1 MQISKHYQEALDY
14 VESVLS
20 GKKIAG
26 KEVILACQRFRND
39 LKNPK
44 FEFRTRD
51 ADFVIG
57 IIESTIVN
65 MQGEAL
71 DGTPLTGKPLRLQ
84 PWQLFIV
91 YNLLGFF
98 FAGTNER
105 RYKEAFIEVPRKQG
119 KALALDTPIPTPN
132 GWKEMRDI
140 HVGDRV
146 YSTSGEAVNVIAES
160 EIFHKPMYLVEF
172 EDGEQIKASADHLWT
187 VQTKDSRRTARTPV
201 KKYKTHKGVK
211 NDLRERDGWF
221 EITTEE
227 MAQNVCHIRKDGKGR
242 EYPYRVPMPEPI
254 QYEEKELPLDP
265 YTFGV
270 WLGDGSSDSTRITC
284 SDEDKAEMMRHL
296 EEAGHT
302 CKWYEQKN
310 RAGSIGV
317 DIEGHAKRNKTRD
330 ALRKV
335 GAFGNKHIP
344 DIYMK
349 ASVEQRM
356 ELLRGLMDTDGYCS
370 PVGEC
375 EFAQKSELITD
386 QFRELLASLGIKS
399 SKAKKTIR
407 CNGNVCYSYSVK
419 FYCDKTNACFKLER
433 KKARLK
439 EALAERMKAK
449 SVIAVTPIAVEPS
462 KCIAIDSSDH
472 LYLCGKSYTATH
484 NTTFI
489 AALAWGV
496 CLLQRQSGAS
506 CYIVAA
512 QSKQAMQSF
521 NFLKWNVIRM
531 GEEKNFRILDSSM
544 GHSFYRD
551 FGDAGSIR
559 IEALASNPDAQDSFN
574 CNFAIV
580 DEVHALKKAA
590 QYNRFKEAMKAYTNK
605 LIIGITTAGDS
616 TNSFCWRRQ
625 EYCVKVVNGTVK
637 DDSIFAFIARA
648 DASEDGGCDYLDPV
662 QHEKANPSLNV
673 TIRPSELMNDALQAQ
688 NDPQQRKDFLSRSL
702 DIYTSA
708 LKAYFDV
715 EEFRRSDLQ
724 YNWTI
729 KELAKLPIVWY
740 GGSDLAKLHDLTA
753 GCLYGTLYN
762 HRRADGKTVDVDIII
777 PHCWFPVVAAREK
790 AEVDQIPL
798 FGWQEDGWLDMSNAP
813 TTNIS
818 EIVNW
823 YVEMRKM
830 GFKIKQIGH
839 DRKFAKEYWLG
850 MKAAKFNIIDQ
861 PQYYYMKSDGF
872 RHIEL
877 KAKNGELYYCHAE
890 PFEYC
895 VQNVRAIEKTD
906 DMIQYEKIDGSHGS
920 MRIDI
925 FDAAVFACVRHEE
938 DLQKTHKARSWWG
951 EEDKNQ

>member
-71 DGTPLTGKPLRLQ
+71 DGTPLTGKPLELQ

-98 FAGTNER
+98 FKGTNER

-119 KALALDTPIPTPN
+119 K
-132 GWKEMRDI
+132 
-140 HVGDRV
+140 
-146 YSTSGEAVNVIAES
+146 
-160 EIFHKPMYLVEF
+160 
-172 EDGEQIKASADHLWT
+172 
-187 VQTKDSRRTARTPV
+187 
-201 KKYKTHKGVK
+201 
-211 NDLRERDGWF
+211 
-221 EITTEE
+221 
-227 MAQNVCHIRKDGKGR
+227 
-242 EYPYRVPMPEPI
+242 
-254 QYEEKELPLDP
+254 
-265 YTFGV
+265 
-270 WLGDGSSDSTRITC
+270 
-284 SDEDKAEMMRHL
+284 
-296 EEAGHT
+296 
-302 CKWYEQKN
+302 
-310 RAGSIGV
+310 
-317 DIEGHAKRNKTRD
+317 
-330 ALRKV
+330 
-335 GAFGNKHIP
+335 
-344 DIYMK
+344 
-349 ASVEQRM
+349 
-356 ELLRGLMDTDGYCS
+356 
-370 PVGEC
+370 
-375 EFAQKSELITD
+375 
-386 QFRELLASLGIKS
+386 
-399 SKAKKTIR
+399 
-407 CNGNVCYSYSVK
+407 
-419 FYCDKTNACFKLER
+419 
-433 KKARLK
+433 
-439 EALAERMKAK
+439 
-449 SVIAVTPIAVEPS
+449 
-462 KCIAIDSSDH
+462 
-472 LYLCGKSYTATH
+472 
-484 NTTFI
+484 TTFI

-625 EYCVKVVNGTVK
+625 EYCIKVVNGTVK

-662 QHEKANPSLNV
+662 QHEKANPSLGV

-708 LKAYFDV
+708 LKAYFDI
-715 EEFRRSDLQ
+715 EEFRRSDMQ
-724 YNWTI
+724 YNWTV

-762 HRRADGKTVDVDIII
+762 YKRADGKTVDVDIII
-777 PHCWFPVVAAREK
+777 PHCWFPVTAAHEK

-813 TTNIS
+813 TTNLA

-823 YVEMRKM
+823 YMDMRKM
-830 GFKIKQIGH
+830 GFRIKQIGH

-850 MKAAKFNIIDQ
+850 MRAAKFNIIDQ
-861 PQYYYMKSDGF
+861 PQYYYLKSDGF
-872 RHIEL
+872 RHIEM
-877 KAKNGELYYCHAE
+877 KAKNGELYYCHAD

-920 MRIDI
+920 MRIDV

-938 DLQKTHKARSWWG
+938 DLQKTHKAQSWWG
-951 EEDKNQ
+951 EEDRNQ